1 MIKDVQEFLFCI
13 CSVFIHV
20 FKHIKD
26 VFNQMELTY
35 SKIQIEKYNTMY
47 NEILFKVQLLF
58 TEMNKLTKTN
68 EMICVSQW

>member
-35 SKIQIEKYNTMY
+35 SKIQIEKYYTTKFFSKY
-47 NEILFKVQLLF
+47 NYCSLKRI
-58 TEMNKLTKTN
+58 N
-68 EMICVSQW
+68 

>member
-1 MIKDVQEFLFCI
+1 MK
-13 CSVFIHV
+13 
-20 FKHIKD
+20 
-26 VFNQMELTY
+26 LTY

-68 EMICVSQW
+68 EMICVSQ

>member
-13 CSVFIHV
+13 CSVFI
-20 FKHIKD
+20 FKHIRD
-26 VFNQMELTY
+26 NFNQMKLTY